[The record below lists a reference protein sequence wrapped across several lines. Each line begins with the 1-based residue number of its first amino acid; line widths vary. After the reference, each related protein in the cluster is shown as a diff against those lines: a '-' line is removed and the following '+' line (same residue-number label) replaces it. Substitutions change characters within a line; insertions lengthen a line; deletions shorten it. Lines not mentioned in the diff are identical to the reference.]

1 MKHIL
6 IAIYRSLIPL
16 LRGTGIGGI
25 YPINL
30 IIDHLKSDVTVVHGH
45 KMFLDTYDT
54 LGLSLNGS
62 YEEFET
68 EIIMKDVKQGD
79 IVLDIGAN
87 IGYYTLIF
95 ARLVGEK
102 GKVYAFEPDPVNFA
116 LLKRNVEINGY
127 DNVVLI
133 EKAVSDRSGKIRLFL
148 CEENKGDHRIYN
160 SGDHRDVI
168 DVEGVSVDDYFEKKQ
183 HIDFI
188 KMDIQGAEG
197 LVLQG
202 MEYILKSNKAVKIV
216 TEFWPIG
223 LKRSGTSSKPVLA
236 CLLNHGFSLFELNEK
251 KKQLSPV
258 TISMLLKKYTAQDEK
273 YTTLYCVKN
282 TT

>member
-1 MKHIL
+1 M
-6 IAIYRSLIPL
+6 YRFFIPVL
-16 LRGTGIGGI
+16 KGTGVGGI
-25 YPINL
+25 YPISLL
-30 IIDHLKSDVTVVHGH
+30 INRLKSDVTVVHGH
-45 KMFLDTYDT
+45 KMFLDKHDT

-68 EIIMKDVKQGD
+68 EIVTKKVKKGD

-102 GKVYAFEPDPVNFA
+102 GRVYAFEPDPVNFA
-116 LLKRNVEINGY
+116 LLKRNIEINGY
-127 DNVVLI
+127 KNIVLI
-133 EKAVSDRSGKIRLFL
+133 EKAVSDQSGKVQLFL

-160 SGDHRDVI
+160 SGDNRTMI
-168 DVEGVSVDDYFEKKQ
+168 NVESVSLDDYFDQKQ
-183 HIDFI
+183 QIDFI

-197 LVLQG
+197 LALQG
-202 MEYILKSNKAVKIV
+202 MKGILKRNKNIKIV

-223 LKRSGTSSKPVLA
+223 LKRSGTSSKAVLA
-236 CLLNHGFSLFELNEK
+236 SLQDLGFTLLELDEK

-258 TISMLLKKYTAQDEK
+258 KISTLLKKYTAEDEE
-273 YTTLYCVKN
+273 YTSLYCVKG
-282 TT
+282 TP